1 MIGQRI
7 AHYSITAHLG
17 SGGMG
22 DVYQATDARL
32 GRGVALKFLPEA
44 FAHDPERASRFER
57 EAKALASLNHPNIA
71 ALHGLEESDGR
82 GFLVMELVQGQTLHE
97 RIHGQPMPID
107 EALSIARQIADAL
120 EAAHEKGIVHRDLKP
135 ANVKVTPD
143 GRVKVLDFGL
153 AKLVTD
159 EAGSERSSQAA
170 VSNSPTIGVLA
181 THAGVILGT
190 AAYMAPEQAKG
201 IPVDARADI
210 FAFGCVLY
218 EMLTGRPAFDGDS
231 TADILSR
238 VLQREPDWTL
248 VPSNVPPSILRLLR
262 LYLEKDP
269 RKRRQA
275 AGDVRLDLEQA
286 LAEPVVAPIPVAR
299 TRGQMIPFA
308 WVAVGLAGVAAIAVL
323 AERYLRI
330 ALPPEMRLQIVTP
343 PTLAPFDFA
352 LSPDGHYLAFV
363 ATGSSS
369 DTERLYLRAL
379 NDTEARPLAGTEGAR
394 LPFWSPDSRSLGFFA
409 SEQVFRID
417 ISGGR
422 AQPLAPAANPQGG
435 AWSADGTII
444 FAPTTVTPL
453 LRVPAT
459 GGALAAATEL
469 QLPGQTNHRRP
480 SFLPRSRQFLF
491 NATGP
496 GQSAVYLGSL
506 DASTLKR
513 VAPVD
518 GGAEILE
525 PEHIVFTQQGALVA
539 RRFDVSRGEVTG
551 DPVTIADAGSAG
563 ARSAIGFSI
572 SAAGA
577 LAYRTARP
585 TPSRMTW
592 FDRAGTVLGQ
602 GADLNAPSVSPDG
615 RYVAHDRTIEGNRD
629 VWIMD
634 LARGGSTRFTTNAAI
649 DGFPVWSPDGT
660 RLVFHSQRKGTFD
673 IWIKRFDGAAGT
685 EELLL
690 ETPDHEWPIA
700 WSKDGRFVLY
710 QRSDRN
716 YESSDLFALP
726 MTGDNRTPIVVANTS
741 AEERMGE
748 FSPDGRWIAYQTSES
763 GRPEIVV
770 LGFPESKGIV
780 RLSTGG
786 GYAPRWRADGKEI
799 YYVALDG
806 KMMAVP
812 VTFTGS
818 TRTVGTPVPLFSTH
832 IVPQTFTYQWAIA
845 ADGRFLVHN
854 RQLADA
860 SPITMLLNWKP

>member
-1 MIGQRI
+1 M
-7 AHYSITAHLG
+7 
-17 SGGMG
+17 
-22 DVYQATDARL
+22 
-32 GRGVALKFLPEA
+32 
-44 FAHDPERASRFER
+44 
-57 EAKALASLNHPNIA
+57 
-71 ALHGLEESDGR
+71 
-82 GFLVMELVQGQTLHE
+82 
-97 RIHGQPMPID
+97 PMD

-135 ANVKVTPD
+135 ANVKITPD

-153 AKLVTD
+153 AKLVTE
-159 EAGSERSSQAA
+159 EAGSDRSGQAA
-170 VSNSPTIGVLA
+170 LSNSPTIGASA

-190 AAYMAPEQAKG
+190 VAYMAPEQAKG
-201 IPVDARADI
+201 LPVDARADI

-218 EMLTGRPAFDGDS
+218 EMLTGRPAFEGDS

-238 VLQREPDWTL
+238 VLQRDPDWTL

-275 AGDVRLDLEQA
+275 AGDVRLDLEHTS
-286 LAEPVVAPIPVAR
+286 AEPVAAPIPVAR
-299 TRGQMIPFA
+299 TRMIPFA
-308 WVAVGLAGVAAIAVL
+308 WVAVGLAVVAAIAVM

-330 ALPPEMRLQIVTP
+330 APPPEMRLQIVTP

-369 DTERLYLRAL
+369 DAERLYLRAL

-506 DASTLKR
+506 DASTLTR
-513 VAPVD
+513 VAPAD
-518 GGAEILE
+518 SSAEVLE

-551 DPVTIADAGSAG
+551 DPVTIADASRASAG
-563 ARSAIGFSI
+563 AALGFST
-572 SAAGA
+572 SASGS

-585 TPSRMTW
+585 TPPRMTW
-592 FDRAGTVLGQ
+592 FDRAGTLLDQ
-602 GADLNAPSVSPDG
+602 GADLNAPNISPDG
-615 RYVAHDRTIEGNRD
+615 RYVAYDRTIEGNRD

-634 LARGGSTRFTTNAAI
+634 LVRGGSTRFTTNAAI
-649 DGFPVWSPDGT
+649 DGFPVWSPDGA

-673 IWIKRFDGAAGT
+673 IWTNRFDGTAGT
-685 EELLL
+685 EKILL
-690 ETPDHEWPIA
+690 ETPDNEWPIA
-700 WSKDGRFVLY
+700 WSKDGRFLLY

-716 YESSDLFALP
+716 FESSDLFALSL
-726 MTGDNRTPIVVANTS
+726 TGDNRTPIPVATTP

-748 FSPDGRWIAYQTSES
+748 FSPDGHWIAYQTSES
-763 GRPEIVV
+763 GKPEVV
-770 LGFPESKGIV
+770 VRGFPEATGIV
-780 RLSTGG
+780 RVSTGG
-786 GYAPRWRADGKEI
+786 GNAPRWRADGKEI
-799 YYVALDG
+799 YFIAPDG

-812 VTFTGS
+812 VTLNGPTLS
-818 TRTVGTPVPLFSTH
+818 VGTPVPLFSTH
-832 IVPQTFTYQWAIA
+832 IVPLVFTYQYAVA
-845 ADGRFLVHN
+845 PDGRFLVFN